1 MSEIPECKHDC
12 EIKVTA
18 DKTGKVASG
27 IYVGQP
33 SVISRL
39 LAAQDLFPIETTNA
53 ENDKQMN

>member
-1 MSEIPECKHDC
+1 MNEIPEYKHDC
-12 EIKVTA
+12 ETKVTV

-33 SVISRL
+33 SVMCRL
-39 LAAQDLFPIETTNA
+39 LAAQNLFPIETANA

>member
-1 MSEIPECKHDC
+1 MNEIPEHKHDC

-39 LAAQDLFPIETTNA
+39 LAAQNLFPIETTNA